1 MKHMR
6 RVLFNPGGGEGRGGG
21 GGGGGT
27 YTDTGKLGKGWETLQ
42 TTCICT
48 YIY

>member
-6 RVLFNPGGGEGRGGG
+6 RVLFNPGEGGK